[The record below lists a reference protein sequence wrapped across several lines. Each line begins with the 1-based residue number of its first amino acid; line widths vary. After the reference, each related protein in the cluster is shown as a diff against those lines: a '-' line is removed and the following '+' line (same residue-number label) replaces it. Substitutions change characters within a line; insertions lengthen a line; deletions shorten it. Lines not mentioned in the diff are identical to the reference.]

1 MSTRIRS
8 FAQLSPIESTYNQH
22 RRQLLK
28 QGEAKFGRSINV
40 KHEID
45 ENNPKIH
52 VCMSY
57 VRKAWYRWRESGL
70 EHNLE
75 GSGKAPL
82 AATWWPNAG

>member
-1 MSTRIRS
+1 LAACLCTKSSFTVSNSMSTRIRS

-28 QGEAKFGRSINV
+28 QGEAKFGRLINV

-45 ENNPKIH
+45 ENNPKIY

-57 VRKAWYRWRESGL
+57 VRKAWYR
-70 EHNLE
+70 
-75 GSGKAPL
+75 
-82 AATWWPNAG
+82 